1 MIKFINNFLNKRK
14 QNKLANKIAVLQEQA
29 MIFQRNGNLRMYAV
43 CYGTNHLE
51 LEKQIDHTLTSGT
64 LT

>member
-29 MIFQRNGNLRMYAV
+29 MIFQRNGNLRMYAEV
-43 CYGTNHLE
+43 M
-51 LEKQIDHTLTSGT
+51 KQISVLEEGVGDGQTS
-64 LT
+64 

>member
-29 MIFQRNGNLRMYAV
+29 MIFQRNGNLRMYAEV
-43 CYGTNHLE
+43 M
-51 LEKQIDHTLTSGT
+51 KQISVLEEGVGDDQTS
-64 LT
+64 

>member
-29 MIFQRNGNLRMYAV
+29 IIFQRNGNLRMYAEV
-43 CYGTNHLE
+43 M
-51 LEKQIDHTLTSGT
+51 KQISVLEEGVGDGQTS
-64 LT
+64 